1 MKTTTRTRLA
11 VAIAGATAT
20 ALLGGAAV
28 LPTAQAAEQDKGRR
42 TPLVVN
48 EGIPTTVDPAA
59 DLAAHTLTSDPADS
73 ESIFATSWVKGGGRD
88 FGITLSTA
96 TFPNTGQHVIS
107 VGVTDVTTGW
117 FKGYQVPVAT
127 KDLYWAKTGVD
138 IKTPDITWKGTAQNM
153 TVKASTPW
161 GSLDV
166 QLQAKGPALKAAGT
180 GSFPLYGK
188 TNYEYAL
195 PSMRTT
201 GTLSVQN
208 KDYKVSGETWLDRQ
222 WGPVD
227 ITDTSMRWT
236 WMPVRL
242 PNGDKL
248 LVWDSVNS
256 KGENAWATVMH
267 PDGSYNLAAVKPL
280 AEGAHRIW
288 TSPTSG
294 NAYPTRWSIDI
305 PALKTHLSVR
315 VTGTDAQEFI
325 GDRSARY
332 DGTAAYS
339 GTYEGKKVSG
349 VTYAEMVGHWR
360 AS

>member
-1 MKTTTRTRLA
+1 MKSTTRTRLA
-11 VAIAGATAT
+11 IVIAAASST
-20 ALLGGAAV
+20 ALLGAAV
-28 LPTAQAAEQDKGRR
+28 LPTAQAAEQDKDSR
-42 TPLVVN
+42 TTRVVN
-48 EGIPTTVDPAA
+48 AGIPTTIDPEA

-73 ESIFATSWVKGGGRD
+73 ESIFATSWVKGGGHD
-88 FGITLSTA
+88 FGVTLSTA
-96 TFPNTGQHVIS
+96 TYPNTGLNVMS

-117 FKGYQVPVAT
+117 YKGYQVPVAT
-127 KDLYWAKTGVD
+127 KDLDWSKTAFD
-138 IKTPDITWKGTAQNM
+138 IKTPDITWKGTTQNM
-153 TVKASTPW
+153 SVKASTPW
-161 GSLDV
+161 GSLDL
-166 QLQAKGPALKAAGT
+166 QLKAEGPALKAAGT

-201 GTLSVQN
+201 GTFSVQN
-208 KDYKVSGETWLDRQ
+208 KNYKVAGETWLDRQ

-227 ITDTSMRWT
+227 ISDTSMRWT
-236 WMPVRL
+236 WMPIRL

-267 PDGSYNLAAVKPL
+267 ANGSYELAAVEPL

-294 NAYPTRWSIDI
+294 NAYPTRWSIVI
-305 PALKTHLSVR
+305 PSINTHLSVR
-315 VTGTDAQEFI
+315 VTGTDAQEFT
-325 GDRSARY
+325 GAAGARY
-332 DGTAAYS
+332 DATSVYS

-349 VTYAEMVGHWR
+349 VTYSEMVGHWP